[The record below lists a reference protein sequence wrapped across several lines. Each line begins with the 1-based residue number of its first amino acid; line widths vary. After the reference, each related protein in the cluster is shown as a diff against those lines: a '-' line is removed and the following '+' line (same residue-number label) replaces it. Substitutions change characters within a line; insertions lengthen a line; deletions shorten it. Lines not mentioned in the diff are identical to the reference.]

1 MSKRISKSG
10 KTEAQ
15 KAREILW
22 RQGILDWKLSEPQKA
37 IKKGILEDSNK
48 ISVVLCS
55 RRLGK
60 TYLLLSMALEVC
72 LKKDYAV
79 VKFAFPKANMA
90 KKMLMP
96 VMRKLLE
103 DCPDEIKPVFMTAER
118 CFRFPHNGSE
128 IQISGV
134 DNGGWE
140 NLRGGDSDFCAVDE
154 SGFADDLTYG
164 VRSVLGPSTKITK
177 GRIVMVSTPSR
188 SENHEFIQ
196 DWVYPY
202 QAENRIK
209 VYTIYDNPNFNA
221 EAIKE
226 AEAEYPNGVEDL
238 MFRREYLCHI
248 IRGTEKAIL
257 PSFNDAVEKEIIRD
271 DFEVPAF
278 CDRYVSLDPGGKD
291 LTGVLFGY
299 YDYKAATLVIIDEI
313 AVDGNTNTE
322 VLAQMIKEKEK
333 LHWSNPIDKSVMQP
347 YMRVSDVNNA
357 ILLTDLQKLHGI
369 SFSKTKKDKKQ
380 AALNALD
387 VDILRKNIIIHPRCV
402 NLLYHMRHAEW
413 NNSQTE
419 FKRLKASPSG
429 KLAASHCDLLDCLLY
444 MHRSLVKS
452 HNPYPAGYGEQ
463 SGPNIFR
470 GLHAKDKPHSQMG
483 EAFKKLFKKKKQ

>member
-1 MSKRISKSG
+1 MSKVK
-10 KTEAQ
+10 KTQVDEV
-15 KAREILW
+15 KRARDILW
-22 RQGILDWKLSEPQKA
+22 RQGILDWKLTEPQKE
-37 IKKGILEDSNK
+37 IKSGILSDFNN

-72 LKKDYAV
+72 LKKKFAV
-79 VKFAFPKANMA
+79 VKYAFPKGNMA

-96 VMRKLLE
+96 VMRKILE
-103 DCPDEIKPVFMTAER
+103 DCPEDIKPVYMTAEK

-128 IQISGV
+128 IQISGS
-134 DNGGWE
+134 DGGGWE
-140 NLRGGDSDFCAVDE
+140 NLRGGDSDLNCIDE
-154 SGFADDLTYG
+154 SGFCDDLTYG
-164 VRSVLGPSTKITK
+164 IRSVMGPTVKLTK
-177 GRIVMVSTPSR
+177 GRTIMVSTPSR

-202 QAENRIK
+202 KSENRIK

-226 AEAEYPNGVEDL
+226 AEEEYPMGADDP

-248 IRGTEKAIL
+248 IRGTEKSIL
-257 PSFNDAVEKEIIRD
+257 PSFNEVAEADIVRS
-271 DFEVPAF
+271 DFTAPVF
-278 CDRYVSLDPGGKD
+278 CDKYVSLDPGGKD
-291 LTGVLFGY
+291 LTGILFGY
-299 YDYKAATLVIIDEI
+299 YDYEKAILVILDEI
-313 AVDGNTNTE
+313 AVDGATNTQ
-322 VLAQMIKEKEK
+322 VLAQMIQEKERIY
-333 LHWSNPIDKSVMQP
+333 WTNPIDKSQLQP

-369 SFSKTKKDKKQ
+369 SFTKTKKDKKQ

-387 VDILRKNIIIHPRCV
+387 VAILQRNIIIHPRCE

-413 NNSQTE
+413 NNAQTE
-419 FKRLKASPSG
+419 FKRLKASTSG

-444 MHRSLVKS
+444 MHRSVVKT
-452 HNPYPAGYGEQ
+452 HNPFPPGYGLNMSSSSFQGVRTDNSPQ
-463 SGPNIFR
+463 SSLAQALSQIFGKNKR
-470 GLHAKDKPHSQMG
+470 K
-483 EAFKKLFKKKKQ
+483 

>member
-1 MSKRISKSG
+1 MKKSST
-10 KTEAQ
+10 KNDDVK
-15 KAREILW
+15 KARDILW
-22 RQGILDWKLSEPQKA
+22 RQGILDWKLSPPQKI
-37 IKKGILEDSNK
+37 IKEGILNDNNK

-60 TYLLLSMALEVC
+60 TYLLCTMAIETC
-72 LKKDYAV
+72 LKKSHAV
-79 VKFAFPKANMA
+79 SKMAFPKANMA

-96 VMRKLLE
+96 VMRKILE
-103 DCPDEIKPVFMTAER
+103 DCPEDIKPEYMVAEK
-118 CFRFPHNGSE
+118 CYRFKNGSE
-128 IQISGV
+128 LQISGV

-164 VRSVLGPSTKITK
+164 VRSVLAPSTKITK

-202 QAENRIK
+202 KAEGRIK
-209 VYTIYDNPNFNA
+209 VYTIYDNPNFTA
-221 EAIKE
+221 DAIKE
-226 AEAEYPNGVEDL
+226 AEEEYPKGVEDE

-248 IRGTEKAIL
+248 IRGSEKSIL
-257 PSFNDAVEKEIIRD
+257 PSFNETAEKDIVSD
-271 DFEVPAF
+271 SFTVPVF
-278 CDRYVSLDPGGKD
+278 CDKYVSLDPGGKD

-299 YDYKAATLVIIDEI
+299 YDYEQAALVVLDEI

-322 VLAQMIKEKEK
+322 VLAGMIKEKEK
-333 LHWSNPIDKSVMQP
+333 LYWTNPIDKTLLKP
-347 YMRVSDVNNA
+347 YMRVSDVNNK
-357 ILLTDLQKLHGI
+357 ILLTDLQTLHGI
-369 SFSKTKKDKKQ
+369 SFTTTKKDKKQ

-387 VDILRKNIIIHPRCV
+387 VAILQRKIIIHPRCI
-402 NLLYHMRHAEW
+402 NLLYHMTNAEW
-413 NNSQTE
+413 NNAQTE

-444 MHRSLVKS
+444 MHRSVVKS
-452 HNPYPAGYGEQ
+452 HNPFPPGYNVTRTASDFTGVRTPRPTT
-463 SGPNIFR
+463 SALGDA
-470 GLHAKDKPHSQMG
+470 LAKM
-483 EAFKKLFKKKKQ
+483 FKKK